1 MSSHSPGPWKIWSD
15 AWDIQ
20 VRGQADV
27 RTADGRLVAAV
38 SSRND
43 TNDRECEANARLIAA
58 APELLEMLRHM
69 VHWLCDV
76 ANEAVDPAWHED
88 AAFLAAIKKAEHLIR
103 RIEDET

>member
-38 SSRND
+38 FRRND

-58 APELLEMLRHM
+58 APELLEALR
-69 VHWLCDV
+69 
-76 ANEAVDPAWHED
+76 AAAREAAYSCTCSRALHCGGCD
-88 AAFLAAIKKAEHLIR
+88 AAADAWDLIR
-103 RIEDET
+103 RIEGET